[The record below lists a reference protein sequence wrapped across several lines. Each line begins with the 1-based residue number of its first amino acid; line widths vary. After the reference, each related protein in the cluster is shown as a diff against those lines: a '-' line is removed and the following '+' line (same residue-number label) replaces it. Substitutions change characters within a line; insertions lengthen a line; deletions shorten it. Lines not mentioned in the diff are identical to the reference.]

1 MKSPRKAPLSRGGAR
16 SSARRSQLGDLRDNF
31 NAQTFVALGMIVL
44 GIIILAP
51 QVQLIFEQRQAI
63 ADLQSQV
70 QQSKDDVVQMKV
82 ERNRWNDP
90 AYVRAQARDRLYFVM
105 PGEVSYLVMDADTV
119 DETDTSGTV
128 GSALAAKSNYS
139 DISSKISAT
148 KTDWLGSVV
157 STVVRAGVTTPD
169 EGTN

>member
-1 MKSPRKAPLSRGGAR
+1 MKSPRRAPLSRGGAR
-16 SSARRSQLGDLRDNF
+16 SSARSQFGELRDNF
-31 NAQTFVALGMIVL
+31 NAQTFTVLGMVVFGIVMV
-44 GIIILAP
+44 AP
-51 QVQLIFEQRQAI
+51 NVQLFFEQRQAI

-70 QQSKDDVVQMKV
+70 QQSKDDVAQMKV

-119 DETDTSGTV
+119 DDTDTSGTV
-128 GSALAAKSNYS
+128 GAALAAKSNYS

-157 STVVRAGVTTPD
+157 STVVRAGVTTP
-169 EGTN
+169 EEAGK